1 MNLAGQS
8 FHPADVFSSRPRSEN
23 CPTRPVLDTRRQQ
36 LTSIARVWACGGEQG
51 DEGRRAIE
59 WRAGTS
65 FLLSLRGPLCRFVSP
80 AAQSH
85 QLHRSST
92 KAIRE
97 SDLGQ
102 IIVHIAA
109 WTAIAESVGCPQ
121 TNDTRMFQNSLAS
134 QRVASVVPMAKY

>member
-1 MNLAGQS
+1 MAG
-8 FHPADVFSSRPRSEN
+8 
-23 CPTRPVLDTRRQQ
+23 
-36 LTSIARVWACGGEQG
+36 VWACGGEQG

-59 WRAGTS
+59 WRAGPS
-65 FLLSLRGPLCRFVSP
+65 FLHSLRGPLCRFVAP

-85 QLHRSST
+85 PLHRSST
-92 KAIRE
+92 KAILE

-109 WTAIAESVGCPQ
+109 WTAIAKSVGCPQ

-134 QRVASVVPMAKY
+134 RRVASDVPMAKY